1 MLQFFLVAAGG
12 ASGALTRFLI
22 GNFLKIY
29 LQNNFYATLSI
40 NIVGSFFIGFLI
52 SLGYAKNLSD
62 NLIKYFLIIGFLG
75 SFTTFSA
82 FSYEIVELINSKK
95 YIHSLAYIF
104 ISIFICIMSAYL
116 GTLLNKFWFD

>member
-22 GNFLKIY
+22 SNFLKIY

-52 SLGYAKNLSD
+52 SLGYTKNLSD

-82 FSYEIVELINSKK
+82 FSYEVIDLFLSRKFFLSFTYVILSVI
-95 YIHSLAYIF
+95 L
-104 ISIFICIMSAYL
+104 CIIAAYL
-116 GTLLNKFWFD
+116 GMYINKH